1 MDKKDKALA
10 RPSPIEAGQFRL
22 TGYGHRIIRVEKKGK
37 NGYCDLPTF
46 LCPNRVDLE
55 PTPLEVIDSPNGI
68 IVKNVEFSLCL
79 TPNLIGSTVYKGEGL
94 IHTIEQADLS
104 HTGELPDP
112 EKTPKAYCLSD
123 SPRLCLS
130 KQGYWPSEEKDSGFV
145 YEEDAVDLYILLPDG
160 DPFLLRKMLLSLT
173 GRTPIPP
180 LSAFGSW
187 DSRYF
192 EYDDKT
198 VDEEIA
204 NYKKHGLP
212 LDNFVIDTDWR
223 AAGATFG
230 AGYTINTKDFP
241 DLKATFKRLHD
252 QNLNVMFNDHPE
264 PVEGANNLFD
274 PKEVAYRV
282 KNLTHLFE
290 LGLDYWWYDRNWIT
304 RLKTIDSSAHP
315 VYTPETLGM
324 YLYDD
329 VTRRYLKKVQKGP
342 YPKRALVMAN
352 VDEISNGIYKSVTNI
367 ASHRYGIQWTGDTL
381 MRDDYIGYET
391 VNLIKGGVS
400 LIPYVHGDI
409 TGHVNDGSDE
419 LYIRYMQL
427 GIFSP
432 IYRLHSTHDVKKFR
446 QPWLWGEQ
454 VLSISREYDLLR
466 YRMLP
471 YWYSLARVNYE
482 TGIPLCRSIGFDLS
496 DKTRLD
502 EYKIGDALL
511 FSPIYSPVNAEKAPL
526 ESYLTPIK
534 AEYFNNEELKGKPVY
549 ADEKETLNFDW
560 AEHSPK
566 DGVVEREHFS
576 ARFEF
581 DFQNPYDEPIT
592 VYFGSDDGVR
602 VYLDGKKLY
611 EYWSCHGYSIEEAF
625 RMAPHQKGHL
635 LVEYFQGVMGAAL
648 NLLCLPD
655 SRLPKKDKEV
665 YIPLDGDYVDLFSGD
680 RGSSGGTLTRVYG
693 LRECALFAKMGSI
706 VPLAPDCLNTHDS
719 DWSKLTLACFLSKE
733 SSANFTLY
741 EDDRETEAYQDGQ
754 YAKTRFSANYVP
766 SNKSFELV
774 IDPLIGE
781 YPGLLEKREY
791 TFDFY
796 RLGKSGVK
804 AIRVDGVLTDFEEV
818 KKDPKGFALPVG
830 GPSCAFDIYRCKATL
845 DTAYAHLVE
854 VFLG

>member
-1 MDKKDKALA
+1 MPNLDNYVIIGDKRVAA
-10 RPSPIEAGQFRL
+10 FGP
-22 TGYGHRIIRVEKKGK
+22 RIIRIERKSAKGFCDDKTLFAINRVNLDTTPIEVRKGK
-37 NGYCDLPTF
+37 KNAL
-46 LCPNRVDLE
+46 
-55 PTPLEVIDSPNGI
+55 
-68 IVKNVEFSLCL
+68 IVNEDHEIEL
-79 TPNLIGSTVYKGEGL
+79 TPEIVGSRIYRVEGGERVL
-94 IHTIEQADLS
+94 LKVIEKADFL
-104 HTGELPDP
+104 HTGELPLP
-112 EKTPKAYCLSD
+112 EETPEIYIVSE
-123 SPRLCLS
+123 SPRLRLS
-130 KQGYWPSEEKDSGFV
+130 KQGYLPTKDPMSGYVFEQEV
-145 YEEDAVDLYILLPDG
+145 EDLYLVFADKN
-160 DPFLLRKMLLSLT
+160 PFILRKTLLALV
-173 GRTPIPP
+173 GPTPMPP
-180 LSAFGSW
+180 LSAFGTW
-187 DSRYF
+187 DSKYF
-192 EYDDKT
+192 VYTDAT
-198 VDEEIA
+198 VDEEVA
-204 NYKKHGLP
+204 NYKKYDLP

-223 AAGATFG
+223 AAGATRG
-230 AGYTINTKDFP
+230 AGYKVNTDCFP
-241 DLKATFKRLHD
+241 DISATFARLHAD
-252 QNLNVMFNDHPE
+252 MINVMFNDHPD
-264 PVEGANNLFD
+264 PVEGASNLFD
-274 PKEVAYRV
+274 PKEVEFRSY
-282 KNLTHLFE
+282 NLDHLMD
-290 LGLDYWWYDRNWIT
+290 LGLDYWWYDRTWIT
-304 RLKTIDSSAHP
+304 HLVSPDEGKPQIIKA
-315 VYTPETLGM
+315 ETLGM
-324 YLYDD
+324 YLFND
-329 VTRRYLKKVQKGP
+329 VTEKHYAKVKKGKYPRRSLGMYNL
-342 YPKRALVMAN
+342 
-352 VDEISNGIYKSVTNI
+352 DEVKNGKYKAITNI

-400 LIPYVHGDI
+400 LLPYVHGDI

-446 QPWLWGEQ
+446 QPWLWGEM

-482 TGIPLCRSIGFDLS
+482 TGIPLCRSLGFDLS

-502 EYKIGDALL
+502 EYKIGDGLL
-511 FSPIYSPVNAEKAPL
+511 FSPIYSPLNAEKAPL

-655 SRLPKKDKEV
+655 SHLPKKEKEV

-680 RGSSGGTLTRVYG
+680 RGSSGGKLTRVYG

-781 YPGLLEKREY
+781 YPGLVEKREY
-791 TFDFY
+791 AFDFY